1 LTTGLKKQVADAG
14 VAFGDRKLQMNQNT
28 DCGSADRPHVPRHD
42 RRPRMLMLRS
52 IAPLALVTSLVIA
65 DALLAPALAQAT
77 NTGRAGDGQTAP
89 APAFDQTAARIK
101 YLHDRLR
108 ITAEQEPLW
117 DAVAQAIRDNAEG
130 LTPLLKERLR
140 AETNG
145 TAPDLLR
152 SYETLGD
159 TQLNGLKKI
168 IAAFDPLYSGLS
180 DSQKKIA
187 DAVLREG
194 AQNAMTGGVPFVP
207 PPFGP
212 ALAYPLL
219 WGGPALP
226 LLVHRHLGFHHF
238 GRFRY

>member
-1 LTTGLKKQVADAG
+1 MLISNSIASVVFVIGLVVADA
-14 VAFGDRKLQMNQNT
+14 V
-28 DCGSADRPHVPRHD
+28 
-42 RRPRMLMLRS
+42 
-52 IAPLALVTSLVIA
+52 
-65 DALLAPALAQAT
+65 LAPALAQAT
-77 NTGRAGDGQTAP
+77 NPERAADGQALP

-117 DAVAQAIRDNAEG
+117 ETVAQVIRDNAEG

-140 AETNG
+140 AATNG
-145 TAPDLLR
+145 SATDLLR
-152 SYETLGD
+152 AYETLGD
-159 TQLNGLKKI
+159 TQLNSLRKI

-180 DSQKKIA
+180 DGQKKIA

-207 PPFGP
+207 PPFSP

-219 WGGPALP
+219 WGGPVLP

>member
-1 LTTGLKKQVADAG
+1 
-14 VAFGDRKLQMNQNT
+14 
-28 DCGSADRPHVPRHD
+28 
-42 RRPRMLMLRS
+42 MLIFRS
-52 IAPLALVTSLVIA
+52 IAPVAFVIGLFIA
-65 DALLAPALAQAT
+65 DATLAPTGAQAT
-77 NTGRAGDGQTAP
+77 NTGRTVDAQTVP
-89 APAFDQTAARIK
+89 ASAFDQTAARIK

-130 LTPLLKERLR
+130 LTPLLKERLG
-140 AETNG
+140 AATSG
-145 TAPDLLR
+145 SAPELLR

-159 TQLNGLKKI
+159 TQLNSLKKI
-168 IAAFDPLYSGLS
+168 IAVFDPLYTGLS

-194 AQNAMTGGVPFVP
+194 AQNSMISGVPFVP
-207 PPFGP
+207 PPFSP

-219 WGGPALP
+219 WGWPALP

-238 GRFRY
+238 GGFHH

>member
-1 LTTGLKKQVADAG
+1 
-14 VAFGDRKLQMNQNT
+14 
-28 DCGSADRPHVPRHD
+28 
-42 RRPRMLMLRS
+42 MLIFRS
-52 IAPLALVTSLVIA
+52 IAPVAFVIVLVIT
-65 DALLAPALAQAT
+65 DAMLAATRAQGINAQ
-77 NTGRAGDGQTAP
+77 RAADGQTRA

-117 DAVAQAIRDNAEG
+117 DAVAQAIRDSAEG
-130 LTPLLKERLR
+130 LTPVLKDRLG
-140 AETNG
+140 AATNG
-145 TAPDLLR
+145 SAPELLR

-159 TQLNGLKKI
+159 TQLDSLKRI
-168 IAAFDPLYSGLS
+168 IAAFDPLYAGLS

-194 AQNAMTGGVPFVP
+194 AQNSMISGVPFVP
-207 PPFGP
+207 APFSP

-226 LLVHRHLGFHHF
+226 LLVHRHLGFHRF
-238 GRFRY
+238 GGFHH

>member
-1 LTTGLKKQVADAG
+1 
-14 VAFGDRKLQMNQNT
+14 
-28 DCGSADRPHVPRHD
+28 
-42 RRPRMLMLRS
+42 MLIFRS
-52 IAPLALVTSLVIA
+52 IAAVAFVIGLVIA
-65 DALLAPALAQAT
+65 DAALAQAT
-77 NTGRAGDGQTAP
+77 NSERAASDQTLP
-89 APAFDQTAARIK
+89 APAFDQTASRIK

-117 DAVAQAIRDNAEG
+117 EAVAQAIRDSAEG

-140 AETNG
+140 AATNG
-145 TAPDLLR
+145 SAPDLLR

-159 TQLNGLKKI
+159 AQLSGLKKI
-168 IAAFDPLYSGLS
+168 ITAFDPLYTGLS

-194 AQNAMTGGVPFVP
+194 AQNSMISSVPFVP
-207 PPFGP
+207 PPFSP

-226 LLVHRHLGFHHF
+226 VLVHRHLGFH
-238 GRFRY
+238 RFSRFHY

>member
-1 LTTGLKKQVADAG
+1 MLT
-14 VAFGDRKLQMNQNT
+14 
-28 DCGSADRPHVPRHD
+28 
-42 RRPRMLMLRS
+42 LRS
-52 IAPLALVTSLVIA
+52 IAPVVLVVALAVV
-65 DALLAPALAQAT
+65 DAMLASTRAQAT
-77 NTGRAGDGQTAP
+77 NSRRAADSQTLP

-130 LTPLLKERLR
+130 LTPLLKERL
-140 AETNG
+140 AAATNG
-145 TAPDLLR
+145 SAPELLR
-152 SYETLGD
+152 SYEALGE
-159 TQLNGLKKI
+159 TQLNSLKKI
-168 IAAFDPLYSGLS
+168 VAAFDPLYTGLS

-194 AQNAMTGGVPFVP
+194 AQNSMMSGVPLVP
-207 PPFGP
+207 PPFSP

-226 LLVHRHLGFHHF
+226 LLAHRHLGFHRF
-238 GRFRY
+238 GGFHH